1 MSSWARTKYK
11 TTNWSA
17 YNEALRR
24 RGSLTVW
31 FDPDMEWIPPPTG
44 KRGRQQSFSG
54 EEDRNSIRWIEFP
67 TNAIQSCLTM
77 KVLFG
82 MPLRQTTGFV
92 QSLLRLVGLDWNVPD
107 FSTLCRRQRK
117 LNVAIPY
124 RGGTGPLNLLI
135 DSTGIK
141 AEGEGEWSE
150 AGQKT
155 VRWTVFPPNAQTRR
169 LQAAHLA
176 QGTHRN

>member
-1 MSSWARTKYK
+1 MSSWPPTNYK

-17 YNEALRR
+17 YNEALKQ
-24 RGSLTVW
+24 RGSLTIW
-31 FDPDMEWIPPPTG
+31 FGPDMVRRPPPNG
-44 KRGRQQSFSG
+44 KRGRQQSFS
-54 EEDRNSIRWIEFP
+54 DA
-67 TNAIQSCLTM
+67 AIQTCLTM

-92 QSLLRLVGLDWNVPD
+92 QSLLRLVGLGWNVPD

-117 LNVAIPY
+117 LNAAIPY

-141 AEGEGEWSE
+141 AEGEGEMEWMPLSPT
-150 AGQKT
+150 A
-155 VRWTVFPPNAQTRR
+155 
-169 LQAAHLA
+169 LQCAIVVVL
-176 QGTHRN
+176 